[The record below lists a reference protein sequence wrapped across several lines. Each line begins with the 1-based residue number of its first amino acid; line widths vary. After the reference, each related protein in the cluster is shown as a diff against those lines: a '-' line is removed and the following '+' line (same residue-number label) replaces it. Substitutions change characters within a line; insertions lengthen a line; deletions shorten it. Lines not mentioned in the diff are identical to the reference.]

1 MVADR
6 GFAIARFD
14 NRTGLS
20 TQFSTVGV
28 PNLFTRLTRPTAAA
42 GYRSQDI
49 ADDGIS
55 VLDALRW
62 DSAHVVGQRTDM
74 QVDPSLSTPRDWRT
88 ERLVAGNSDF
98 RSSYRR
104 QLTPGTLWYVAA
116 GGAGNGA
123 ATSRSIQGHRL
134 RWVAEKVDAVKRPR
148 MARVRLGARKAGT
161 HPSSTHA
168 GIVRTWNQSRRWGPA
183 PGEAEAGAA
192 NARELLAAGQRV
204 VRVPPKLMSRA
215 RSSARTRGE

>member
-20 TQFSTVGV
+20 TQFSTAGV

-42 GYRSQDI
+42 GYRLEDI

-55 VLDALRW
+55 LLDALRW

-88 ERLVAGNSDF
+88 ERL
-98 RSSYRR
+98 
-104 QLTPGTLWYVAA
+104 
-116 GGAGNGA
+116 GG
-123 ATSRSIQGHRL
+123 R
-134 RWVAEKVDAVKRPR
+134 
-148 MARVRLGARKAGT
+148 
-161 HPSSTHA
+161 
-168 GIVRTWNQSRRWGPA
+168 
-183 PGEAEAGAA
+183 
-192 NARELLAAGQRV
+192 
-204 VRVPPKLMSRA
+204 
-215 RSSARTRGE
+215 